1 MKFFF
6 LLFISF
12 AKNAHSAK
20 YWKNFMTTEYS
31 ALTKPLPTDVH
42 LLTMETIRQ
51 NTVLMRFENYVE
63 AYEGG
68 EEIEI
73 DLGGLFKE
81 FSVVSLTEMNLSAS
95 QKLKEKQMW
104 DWNTNETQFHLH
116 HEENYI
122 RFKSAMKVS
131 LKPMEIRTFI
141 VEIKKN

>member
-1 MKFFF
+1 
-6 LLFISF
+6 
-12 AKNAHSAK
+12 
-20 YWKNFMTTEYS
+20 MTTEYS

-73 DLGGLFKE
+73 DLDGLFKE

-95 QKLKEKQMW
+95 QKLKDKQMW
-104 DWNTNETQFHLH
+104 DWDTNETQFHLH
-116 HEENYI
+116 REENYI